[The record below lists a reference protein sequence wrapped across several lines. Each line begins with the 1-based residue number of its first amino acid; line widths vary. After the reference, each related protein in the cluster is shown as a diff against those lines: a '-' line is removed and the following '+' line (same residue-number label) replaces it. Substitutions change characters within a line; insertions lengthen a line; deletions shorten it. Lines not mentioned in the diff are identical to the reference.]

1 VTLDDYKLLEEMNKL
16 TTNKYKELSQI
27 TFNVSKNVDQ
37 MNDKYKT
44 LLPNLQ
50 LIDKLEEKVTKLE
63 EMAYAIDAYS
73 KRLGLTLTYIYLFHL
88 LSVQKFFSFL
98 INLYFFFLDL
108 SIDSFLFE

>member
-1 VTLDDYKLLEEMNKL
+1 MTLDDYKLLEEMNKI

-27 TFNVSKNVDQ
+27 TSNVSKSVDQ

-73 KRLGLTLTYIYLFHL
+73 KRLGLTLTYIYLFQL
-88 LSVQKFFSFL
+88 LSVQKFFTFFSL
-98 INLYFFFLDL
+98 IYIFF
-108 SIDSFLFE
+108 S